1 MGPVEIPRALGTQA
15 GRERIRLTRERVE
28 PPLSVRP
35 PVHTL
40 AGMAV
45 VPNPDQ
51 PEVLTVVPPEEAL
64 RLARPLPDAD
74 DMAIEGLTD
83 DEWEAFEQALAER

>member
-1 MGPVEIPRALGTQA
+1 
-15 GRERIRLTRERVE
+15 
-28 PPLSVRP
+28 
-35 PVHTL
+35 
-40 AGMAV
+40 MAV

-74 DMAIEGLTD
+74 EMAIEGLTD
-83 DEWEAFEQALAER
+83 DEWEAFEQALADR